1 MGLFS
6 WLFGG
11 DKKEEQMK
19 MGPGTH
25 PMQHA
30 SQSGMQAGSEMHMQH
45 SGSMSR
51 MKMAKDP
58 VCGMDV
64 NTEKAA
70 ATSVYQGTTYYF
82 CAAGCKRAF
91 DEKPTK
97 YVDES
102 GQMKGPKPMSG
113 G

>member
-11 DKKEEQMK
+11 DKKEQ
-19 MGPGTH
+19 
-25 PMQHA
+25 MQHLPA
-30 SQSGMQAGSEMHMQH
+30 SGSQTGSGMHMQH
-45 SGSMSR
+45 SGSTSG
-51 MKMAKDP
+51 MKMAIDP
-58 VCGMDV
+58 VCGMEV
-64 NTEKAA
+64 NPEKAA
-70 ATSVYQGTTYYF
+70 ATSVYQGATYYF
-82 CAAGCKRAF
+82 CAPGCKRAF

-102 GQMKGPKPMSG
+102 GQVKRPKPMSG

>member
-1 MGLFS
+1 MGLLS

-19 MGPGTH
+19 MGSETH
-25 PMQHA
+25 HVQHG
-30 SQSGMQAGSEMHMQH
+30 SMSGMQSGSGMHMQH
-45 SGSMSR
+45 SGSMPET
-51 MKMAKDP
+51 KMAKDP

-64 NTEKAA
+64 KPDKAA

-82 CAAGCKRAF
+82 CAPGCKKAF
-91 DEKPTK
+91 DENPAK
-97 YVDES
+97 YLGGS
-102 GQMKGPKPMSG
+102 GQMKGPRPMSG